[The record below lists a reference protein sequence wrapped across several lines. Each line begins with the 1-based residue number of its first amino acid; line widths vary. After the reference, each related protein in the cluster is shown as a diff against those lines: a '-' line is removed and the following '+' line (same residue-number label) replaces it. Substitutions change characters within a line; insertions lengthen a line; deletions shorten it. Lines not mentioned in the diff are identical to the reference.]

1 MGPLSL
7 LVQVQGVAA
16 ERRNANILRARRKRR
31 LGSRAGLCIDGL
43 LVRYDGL
50 YRRFVLMARES
61 LYHFCQ
67 SD

>member
-1 MGPLSL
+1 MQTSCALEESA
-7 LVQVQGVAA
+7 VSAA
-16 ERRNANILRARRKRR
+16 ELV
-31 LGSRAGLCIDGL
+31 CIDGL

-61 LYHFCQ
+61 LFHFCQ

>member
-1 MGPLSL
+1 MRTAFLSESKESQRNGAMQTSCAL
-7 LVQVQGVAA
+7 EEIAVSAA
-16 ERRNANILRARRKRR
+16 ELV
-31 LGSRAGLCIDGL
+31 CIDGL

-61 LYHFCQ
+61 LFHFCQ